1 MSTSIQ
7 QYEADLK
14 EANHTMRNHIL
25 FSNIKTI
32 DDLRYFM
39 KYHVF
44 AVWDFMSLAKRLQQH
59 FTCVTIPWTPKDNN
73 KAARAM
79 NDIILGEETDVN
91 IDGSH
96 ASHYEMYLH
105 AMKDVQADP
114 KQVLAMVKEF
124 EQKPGTTHFKEIV
137 AKQDIPNY
145 VKEFVTHNLNTAING
160 SIDEVLGS
168 FFYGRED
175 AIPEMFSNLLKE
187 WGLKEEDYPKFVY
200 YLVRHIELDGD
211 SHGPAVNGI
220 ISNLKDNPEKYEA
233 LLKSAIAA
241 VKHRIK
247 LWDGIYKDITS
258 GASKK

>member
-1 MSTSIQ
+1 MSNNVQT
-7 QYEADLK
+7 YEAELK
-14 EANHTMRNHIL
+14 EANHKMRNHKL
-25 FSNIKTI
+25 FSYIKTI

-44 AVWDFMSLAKRLQQH
+44 AVWDFMSLAKRLQQE
-59 FTCVTIPWTPKDNN
+59 FTCVTIPWTPKNNN

-91 IDGSH
+91 LDGSH

-105 AMKDVQADP
+105 AMNDVQANP
-114 KQVLAMVKEF
+114 KQVLTMVSDF
-124 EQKPGTTHFKEIV
+124 EQNPKGDFKDIV
-137 AKQDIPNY
+137 AKQDIPDY
-145 VKEFVTHNLNTAING
+145 VKQFVIHNLNTAING

-200 YLVRHIELDGD
+200 YLIRHIELDGD
-211 SHGPAVNGI
+211 SHGPAVNSI
-220 ISNLKDNPEKYEA
+220 ISNLKDNPEKYIS

-241 VKHRIK
+241 VKHRIN
-247 LWDGIYKDITS
+247 LWDGIHTDLTS
-258 GASKK
+258 GIAKK